1 MLSMFK
7 MYIIKKATLFLY
19 DLYFVA
25 VNNLVELFV
34 QPFSEHMSL

>member
-19 DLYFVA
+19 DLYFA
-25 VNNLVELFV
+25 VNNLVELF
-34 QPFSEHMSL
+34 ETAI